1 MTTPAPA
8 LADAEFDAIEAAVRE
23 TQRGRWFLGE
33 FGRREQR
40 SALED
45 SAAELRLLSG
55 HIRARLKGG
64 GDLQAV
70 LEALDRLD
78 RRIDVM
84 AGVYS
89 EPPAPA
95 RPASGPALFF
105 VNPNPPAK

>member
-8 LADAEFDAIEAAVRE
+8 LANAEFDAIEDAVRE

-55 HIRARLKGG
+55 HIRAKLKGG
-64 GDLQAV
+64 GDLGEA
-70 LEALDRLD
+70 LAALDRLD

-89 EPPAPA
+89 EPPSPP
-95 RPASGPALFF
+95 RPGTGPALFF
-105 VNPNPPAK
+105 VNPNPPA